1 MCGFG
6 NHGFGGRGLVFSENF
21 GFLQFI
27 FLKNYYGRFKK
38 HFIFWW

>member
-1 MCGFG
+1 MFKVCGFG

-27 FLKNYYGRFKK
+27 F
-38 HFIFWW
+38 